1 MPEYSFNASAL
12 GLGGVLSS
20 GGVKTTIPSL
30 ASVALAPTGGEG
42 SAVVEN
48 YNANGI
54 SFTRAE
60 SRVFGTEVSANLYT
74 TYSDVYIT
82 NLSIFDRLKIA
93 LMNATLSSTR
103 DLNSSESSFDVRIA
117 YRGIAVDGQEVIPA
131 IDADL
136 CAVPTFDAFQR
147 MIGAST
153 DSLAMYAGRF
163 GLNPDVLQNAMGNPL
178 IPVGGTLVKDFNAPA
193 GITLAQNRTAIDV
206 PGVGRAHFAEFLLK
220 PGRRRINLLR
230 IKIGSGVPDTDNGR
244 NFIALADGGGQG
256 GDLTGGSVEGNGTPP
271 AG

>member
-1 MPEYSFNASAL
+1 MLDYYSFNASAL

-48 YNANGI
+48 YNAHGI

-60 SRVFGTEVSANLYT
+60 SRVFGTEVSANIYT

-82 NLSIFDRLKIA
+82 NLSVLDRLKIA
-93 LMNATLSSTR
+93 LMTATLSSTR

-117 YRGIAVDGQEVIPA
+117 YRGIAVDGQEVIPTL
-131 IDADL
+131 DATL
-136 CAVPTFDAFQR
+136 CAAPTFDAVQ
-147 MIGAST
+147 ST
-153 DSLAMYAGRF
+153 LSRNLVEYANRF
-163 GLNPDVLQNAMGNPL
+163 GMTSDALVRAMGNPL
-178 IPVGGTLVKDFNAPA
+178 NPIGGTLMQRFDAPA
-193 GITLAQNRTAIDV
+193 GITLAQNQTAIDV
-206 PGVGRAHFAEFLLK
+206 PGVGRAHFAEFLFK

-230 IKIGSGVPDTDNGR
+230 IKIGSGVPDLDNGR
-244 NFIALADGGGQG
+244 SNIVLMDTGPM
-256 GDLTGGSVEGNGTPP
+256 GDITGGSVEGNGSPP
-271 AG
+271 M